1 MEGNIRRKIWLPKP
15 VSASRAAGLISIAP
29 DNFWRSQANILG
41 PSHYRMFV
49 NIRYILPGILH
60 DSILTLSSSLGAIVV
75 LTLSSLNP
83 LLRELVLDID
93 ELQSIVLDNIRP

>member
-1 MEGNIRRKIWLPKP
+1 
-15 VSASRAAGLISIAP
+15 
-29 DNFWRSQANILG
+29 
-41 PSHYRMFV
+41 MFV
-49 NIRYILPGILH
+49 NIRYILPGMLH

-93 ELQSIVLDNIRP
+93 ELQSIVLDNIRPWAFSSLEAVVTILEDMQKKRRLLSRV